1 MHILDTNHLSE
12 LGYNSTSGA
21 RLRSRLDQLNADAVT
36 TVISVEEELGGWLA
50 KVNKCRESDL
60 QIHIYGLLTE
70 RVNFLARWTILQIDS
85 ESLAQFRTF
94 RKQGIRIGT
103 QDLKIACIAL
113 AHDATVLTRN
123 LVDFQQVPGLRVE
136 NWLDEAG

>member
-1 MHILDTNHLSE
+1 MHSLDTNHLSE
-12 LGYNSTSGA
+12 LGYNSTAGA
-21 RLRSRLDQLNADAVT
+21 RLRAKLDQLNADAVT

-60 QIHIYGLLTE
+60 QIHIDGLLTE

-136 NWLDEAG
+136 NWLD

>member
-70 RVNFLARWTILQIDS
+70 RVNFLARWTVLQIDS
-85 ESLAQFRTF
+85 ESLAQFRAF

-123 LVDFQQVPGLRVE
+123 LVDFQQVSGLRVE
-136 NWLDEAG
+136 NWLD

>member
-1 MHILDTNHLSE
+1 MHVLDTNHLSE
-12 LGYNSTSGA
+12 LGYNSTAGA
-21 RLRSRLDQLNADAVT
+21 RLRSRLDQSNVDAVT
-36 TVISVEEELGGWLA
+36 TIISVEEELGGWLSQ
-50 KVNKCRESDL
+50 VNKCRDSDL
-60 QIHIYGLLTE
+60 QINIYARLAE
-70 RVNFLARWTILQIDS
+70 RVSFLARWTILQIDA
-85 ESLAQFRTF
+85 ESLAQFRAF

-136 NWLDEAG
+136 NWLD

>member
-12 LGYNSTSGA
+12 LGYNSTAGA
-21 RLRSRLDQLNADAVT
+21 RLRAKLDQLNADAVT

-70 RVNFLARWTILQIDS
+70 RVNFLARWTIIQIDS

-136 NWLDEAG
+136 NWLD

>member
-1 MHILDTNHLSE
+1 
-12 LGYNSTSGA
+12 
-21 RLRSRLDQLNADAVT
+21 VT
-36 TVISVEEELGGWLA
+36 TIISVEEELGGWLSQ
-50 KVNKCRESDL
+50 VNKCRDSDL
-60 QIHIYGLLTE
+60 QINIYARLAE
-70 RVNFLARWTILQIDS
+70 RVSFLARWTVLQIDA
-85 ESLAQFRTF
+85 ESLAQFRAF

-136 NWLDEAG
+136 NWLD

>member
-1 MHILDTNHLSE
+1 MHVLDTNHPSE
-12 LGYNSTSGA
+12 LGYNSTAGA
-21 RLRSRLDQLNADAVT
+21 RLRSRLDQSNVDAVT
-36 TVISVEEELGGWLA
+36 TIISVEEELGGWLSQ
-50 KVNKCRESDL
+50 VNKCRDSDL
-60 QIHIYGLLTE
+60 QINIYARLAE
-70 RVNFLARWTILQIDS
+70 RVSFLARWTVLQIDA
-85 ESLAQFRTF
+85 ESLAQFRAF

-136 NWLDEAG
+136 NWLD

>member
-50 KVNKCRESDL
+50 KVNKCRDSDL
-60 QIHIYGLLTE
+60 QIHVYSLLTE

-136 NWLDEAG
+136 NWLD

>member
-136 NWLDEAG
+136 NWLD

>member
-21 RLRSRLDQLNADAVT
+21 RLRARLDQLNADAVT

-136 NWLDEAG
+136 NWLD

>member
-1 MHILDTNHLSE
+1 MHVLDTNHLSE
-12 LGYNSTSGA
+12 LGYNSTAGA
-21 RLRSRLDQLNADAVT
+21 RLRSRLDQSNVDAVT
-36 TVISVEEELGGWLA
+36 TIISVEEELGGWLSQ
-50 KVNKCRESDL
+50 VNKCRDSDL
-60 QIHIYGLLTE
+60 QINIYARLAE
-70 RVNFLARWTILQIDS
+70 RVSFLARWTVLQIDA
-85 ESLAQFRTF
+85 ESLAQFRAF

-136 NWLDEAG
+136 NWLD

>member
-12 LGYNSTSGA
+12 LGYNSTAGA
-21 RLRSRLDQLNADAVT
+21 RLRAKLDQLNADAVT

-60 QIHIYGLLTE
+60 QIHIYGLLIE

-136 NWLDEAG
+136 NWLD

>member
-21 RLRSRLDQLNADAVT
+21 RPRSRLDQLNADAVT

-136 NWLDEAG
+136 NWLD

>member
-1 MHILDTNHLSE
+1 MAMFVLDTNHVTEFAYSSAAGL
-12 LGYNSTSGA
+12 
-21 RLRSRLDQLNADAVT
+21 RLRNRMRQSESEYAT
-36 TVISVEEELGGWLA
+36 TGITVEEDLRGWLA
-50 KVNKCRESDL
+50 RL
-60 QIHIYGLLTE
+60 QQLRHEEEQIAIYQK
-70 RVNFLARWTILQIDS
+70 LASRIEFFSRWVTLQIDS

-103 QDLKIACIAL
+103 QDLKIACIAM

-136 NWLDEAG
+136 NWLD